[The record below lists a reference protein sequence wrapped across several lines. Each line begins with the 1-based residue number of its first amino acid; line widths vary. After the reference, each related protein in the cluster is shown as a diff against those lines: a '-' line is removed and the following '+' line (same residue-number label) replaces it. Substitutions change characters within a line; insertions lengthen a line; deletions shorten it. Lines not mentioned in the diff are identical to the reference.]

1 MKQILLTLPL
11 LLFFNLCAQAQDNP
25 VFIPVSDSAEPVAE
39 GRFEPTWESLGA
51 YRTPEWFRDAKFG
64 IWAHWGAQCV
74 EGSGD
79 WNARRIYEEGGY
91 EYEWHLKHYGH
102 PSEFGF
108 KDVLPLFKAE
118 NWNPEELLRFYKD
131 VVGAQY
137 FFALGNHHDNY
148 DLWDSKYQEWNS
160 VAIGPHKDILEGWSE
175 AAGKV
180 GLPFGI
186 SFHADAPWSWYASSR
201 GCDSQGEMKGV
212 RYDGWLTKEDGYV
225 PNADGTEKWWK
236 GLDPQELYS
245 QSSRFRT
252 DSAPT
257 QEFVTKFYN
266 RTIDAINRYHP
277 DLLYFDVIVLPFYPY
292 SDAGLRIAAHQY
304 NMTGGEGIVFGKVL
318 NEDQRKALTWDV
330 ERGAPN
336 EIMPQPWQCCNCIG
350 GWHYNHRIYNDDS
363 YKSAADVAK
372 LLVDIVSKNG
382 NLLLSVPLRGD
393 GTPDEKEIAILREF
407 GAWMK
412 INSESIVK
420 TRPWKKFGEGPVAD
434 ADIKVNGHGFND
446 ENYTGAGADE
456 IRFTQNSEYL
466 YVSAL
471 AWPEK
476 KQVAIRSLASGSA
489 LFPGEIDKVELLGY
503 GDLKFA
509 RTGEALTVF
518 LPETRLNDIMPVLR
532 IKKTDADGGG
542 NFD

>member
-1 MKQILLTLPL
+1 MNKSLVSFILIAAVCHQIH
-11 LLFFNLCAQAQDNP
+11 AQETA
-25 VFIPVSDSAEPVAE
+25 VSVPVSDSSELVAD
-39 GRFEPTWESLGA
+39 GRFEPTWESLQSYEA
-51 YRTPEWFRDAKFG
+51 PEWFRDAKFG

-79 WNARRIYEEGGY
+79 WNARRIYEEGSY
-91 EYEWHLKHYGH
+91 CAEWHRKHYGH

-131 VVGAQY
+131 TVGAQY
-137 FFALGNHHDNY
+137 FFALGNHHDNF

-160 VAIGPHKDILEGWSE
+160 VEIGPHKDILEEWSK

-186 SFHADAPWSWYASSR
+186 SFHADAPWSWYEPSR
-201 GCDSQGEMKGV
+201 GCDEKGSMKGV
-212 RYDGWLTKEDGYV
+212 KYDGWLTKEDGYKLN
-225 PNADGTEKWWK
+225 PDGTEKWWK

-245 QSSRFRT
+245 QSERFKGA
-252 DSAPT
+252 SSPT

-266 RTIDAINRYHP
+266 RTLDAINRYHP
-277 DLLYFDVIVLPFYPY
+277 DLIYFDVKVLPFYPY
-292 SDAGLRIAAHQY
+292 SDAGLKIAAHQY
-304 NMTGGEGIVFGKVL
+304 NMTDGKGVVFGKVL
-318 NEDQRKALTWDV
+318 DEEQRKALIWDV

-350 GWHYNHRIYNDDS
+350 GWHYNDTIYRDGS
-363 YKSAADVAK
+363 YKSAASVAK

-382 NLLLSVPLRGD
+382 NLLLSVPLRSD
-393 GTPDEKEIAILREF
+393 GTPDEKEVAILREF

-446 ENYTGAGADE
+446 ENYTNAGSDE

-471 AWPEK
+471 AWPK
-476 KQVAIRSLASGSA
+476 KKKMEVKSLASGST
-489 LFPGEIDKVELLGY
+489 LFPGVIDKVELLGY
-503 GDLKFA
+503 GDLNFI
-509 RTGEALTVF
+509 RTEDALTVI

-532 IKKTDADGGG
+532 IRLDELIPAE
-542 NFD
+542 